1 MLNKKGYMYIL
12 ECANGQYYVGSTS
25 DLELRLMQHQ
35 GAHVAENLQT
45 RRGSYFTKLHLPIKL
60 VYKEEFP
67 TIQQAFKR
75 EQQVKKWTRA
85 KKEALINGDYELLV
99 QLSKSK

>member
-1 MLNKKGYMYIL
+1 MYNKKGYMYIL

-35 GAHVAENLQT
+35 GAQVADYLQV

-67 TIQQAFKR
+67 TIQQAFNR

-85 KKEALINGDYELLV
+85 KKEALIKGNIELLV